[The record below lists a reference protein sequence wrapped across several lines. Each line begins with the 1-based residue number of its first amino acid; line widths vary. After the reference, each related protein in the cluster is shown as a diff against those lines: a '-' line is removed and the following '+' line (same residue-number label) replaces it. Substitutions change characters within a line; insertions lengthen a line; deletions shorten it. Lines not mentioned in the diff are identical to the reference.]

1 MQNDLQFGHVE
12 MLQSRPTLYAL
23 MARWNTVLLI
33 LVAPY
38 IHTWQQT
45 EQGQ

>member
-23 MARWNTVLLI
+23 MAR
-33 LVAPY
+33 
-38 IHTWQQT
+38 
-45 EQGQ
+45 